1 MISQLK
7 WTSLIGLT
15 DEQIK
20 QLEADPQLEEMLKLH
35 DYVQKIK
42 NRHYE
47 VKTQVGE
54 LKQMFG
60 LLEKQMQD
68 V

>member
-1 MISQLK
+1 MPLKQQVLANKSVSMIRRLK

-20 QLEADPQLEEMLKLH
+20 QLEADPQLEDMLKLH

-47 VKTQVGE
+47 VKT
-54 LKQMFG
+54 
-60 LLEKQMQD
+60 
-68 V
+68 

>member
-47 VKTQVGE
+47 VKT
-54 LKQMFG
+54 
-60 LLEKQMQD
+60 
-68 V
+68 